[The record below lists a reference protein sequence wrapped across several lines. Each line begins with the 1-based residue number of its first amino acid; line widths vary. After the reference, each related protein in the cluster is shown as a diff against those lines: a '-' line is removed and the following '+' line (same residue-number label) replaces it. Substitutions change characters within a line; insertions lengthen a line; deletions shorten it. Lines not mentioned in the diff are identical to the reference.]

1 MALDPAEEA
10 LIDSLAAGEVFTAV
24 NNVFTVY
31 VLSEVN
37 VIVIVVW
44 CRRVQVS
51 TLKDDVPENVVA
63 IPAAIDKD
71 AADSVEFIVTVVGVD
86 VPILIAFHVMPL
98 VLSIIDTDVFN
109 VEPVV
114 TTVPDVKVI
123 VPTL

>member
-1 MALDPAEEA
+1 LALDPAEEA